1 MEECEFT
8 MAGRMMVALVVIALI
23 AGSAVMVS
31 AQGVDIDPFE
41 PVELRT
47 TPAADEQG
55 TTEVG
60 NPAIGDYTILIN
72 GWIEAFAYVSAYD
85 NHISFGVMDPDWGT
99 FDLPKARYAFSQTGA
114 GYASSGTNW
123 TDKGGAEVG
132 GQDPLYEVNES
143 TLDFDLAGILI
154 ETNARLDMSLSM
166 GGFMRRVNNDGTSFT
181 GVDTRRLDAH
191 APYEL
196 ANQYKMVL
204 KGRFLTGAW
213 DSGPAQDEDGT
224 QYVSP
229 TSGET
234 TDYNTW
240 TSWDGTTGAPGAIYN
255 NADWLWPVDAGDD
268 NDPWT
273 GAAALAYV
281 NTPTPNVGGG
291 WGQLDSFDFI
301 VERGQA
307 QGTPGSLSGSM
318 NDGPAE
324 AAEIWWAERVLRRGL
339 QDVAGNYRADRY
351 IYLTYREADTQ
362 WIPTVNP

>member
-1 MEECEFT
+1 

-31 AQGVDIDPFE
+31 AQPAVGTDIGDAVQLRTMVPPNIDP
-41 PVELRT
+41 
-47 TPAADEQG
+47 ADEQG

-60 NPAIGDYTILIN
+60 DPTIGNYTILIN

-85 NHISFGVMDPDWGT
+85 NHISFGVMDPDTGT
-99 FDLPKARYAFSQTGA
+99 FASPYSRWAFSETGA
-114 GYASSGTNW
+114 DTYASAGTNW

-132 GQDPLYEVNES
+132 GQDPLYEVNNS
-143 TLDFDLAGILI
+143 TDDFDLAGLLI

-166 GGFMRRVNNDGTSFT
+166 GGFMYRVDTAGLPFA
-181 GVDTRRLDAH
+181 GADTRRADSG
-191 APYEL
+191 PYEL

-204 KGRFLTGAW
+204 KGRFLDGTAG
-213 DSGPAQDEDGT
+213 GPAQDDPGT

-240 TSWDGTTGAPGAIYN
+240 TAWDDTGAPGGGAIAN
-255 NADWLWPVDAGDD
+255 DDGWLWPVHADNFND

-273 GAAALAYV
+273 GDAGLAIV
-281 NTPTPNVGGG
+281 NTHGP
-291 WGQLDSFDFI
+291 WLKLDTFDLV

-307 QGTPGSLSGSM
+307 QGTPGSLSAPTGT
-318 NDGPAE
+318 DGPSE

-351 IYLTYREADTQ
+351 ITLTYREADTQ
-362 WIPTVNP
+362 WVPASK